1 LLKEVLQVSERSND
15 NLSQELTKLYNQLS
29 ALRTETEEFYKRA
42 LDWKAKR
49 DELNKMMG
57 QLASKLKQEREHRNR
72 ANEKVAELK
81 VMKEEFK
88 KELDERKNLIDELE
102 RKKRETISH
111 LRDDPDQLRERIR
124 KLDWFLQTNV
134 LSLGR
139 ENELVK
145 EVSALEKRLKGVNVI
160 DKVDT
165 ELSETVDKANGIKGK
180 LYEYRTRMLEQV
192 KMSQEHHAVVVDLK
206 KQLGDLK
213 KEADNAHE
221 RYLESFGFASESL
234 SKSRKIHDQI
244 RELNARLMSERTE
257 RKPDIEIDMKQRVE
271 KVVTQAYEKVKKGGK
286 ITMDELSVLV
296 DKGFFSDSGRS

>member
-1 LLKEVLQVSERSND
+1 MSERSND
-15 NLSQELTKLYNQLS
+15 NLSQELPKLHVQLNE
-29 ALRTETEEFYKRA
+29 LRNETEEFYKRA

-49 DELNKMMG
+49 DELNKMVS
-57 QLASKLKQEREHRNR
+57 QLASNLKQERERRNR

-81 VMKEEFK
+81 VMKEGFK
-88 KELDERKNLIDELE
+88 KELDERNNLIDELE
-102 RKKRETISH
+102 KKKRESISF

-145 EVSALEKRLKGVNVI
+145 EISALEKRLKSVKVI
-160 DKVDT
+160 DDVDT
-165 ELSETVDKANGIKGK
+165 ELTEIVDKANGIEGK
-180 LYEYRTRMLEQV
+180 LYEYRTQMLEQV
-192 KMSQEHHAVVVDLK
+192 KMSQEHHALVVDLK

-221 RYLESFGFASESL
+221 RYLESFGLASEAL

-257 RKPDIEIDMKQRVE
+257 RKPDRENDMKQRID
-271 KVVTQAYEKVKKGGK
+271 KVVTRAYEKVKKGDK
-286 ITMDELSVLV
+286 ITIDELSVLV
-296 DKGFFSDSGRS
+296 DKGFFNDDGRS

>member
-1 LLKEVLQVSERSND
+1 VSERSND
-15 NLSQELTKLYNQLS
+15 NLSQELTKLHVQLNE
-29 ALRTETEEFYKRA
+29 LRTETEEFYKRA

-49 DELNKMMG
+49 DELNRMMS

-81 VMKEEFK
+81 VMKEGFK
-88 KELDERKNLIDELE
+88 KELDQRNNLIDELE
-102 RKKRETISH
+102 KKKRESISF

-145 EVSALEKRLKGVNVI
+145 EISALEKRLKGVKVI
-160 DKVDT
+160 DDVDT
-165 ELSETVDKANGIKGK
+165 ELTEIVDRANGIEGK
-180 LYEYRTRMLEQV
+180 LYEYRTQMLEQV
-192 KMSQEHHAVVVDLK
+192 KMSQEHHALVVDLK

-221 RYLESFGFASESL
+221 RYLESFGLASEAL

-244 RELNARLMSERTE
+244 RELNARLMSERAE
-257 RKPDIEIDMKQRVE
+257 RKPDRENVMKQRIDI
-271 KVVTQAYEKVKKGGK
+271 VTQAYEKVKKGDK

-296 DKGFFSDSGRS
+296 DKGFFNDDGRP